1 LANLQQINS
10 LGLPIGWDSRDDPKR
25 TWPGWHWKRDGGW
38 WDQIYWH
45 ALGWILTALALSLGA
60 PFWFDLLNKF
70 IVIRSAVK
78 PHEKSPEE
86 GSKD

>member
-1 LANLQQINS
+1 LLDIQS
-10 LGLPIGWDSRDDPKR
+10 LSLPIGWDSEDDVSR
-25 TWPGWHWKRDGGW
+25 QWPGWHWKRYGGW
-38 WDQIYWH
+38 WYQIYWH
-45 ALGWILTALALSLGA
+45 LLGWLLTALAISLGA

>member
-1 LANLQQINS
+1 VGSEDLLAPV
-10 LGLPIGWDSRDDPKR
+10 GL
-25 TWPGWHWKRDGGW
+25 
-38 WDQIYWH
+38 
-45 ALGWILTALALSLGA
+45 LTALAISLGA

-70 IVIRSAVK
+70 IVIRSVVK